1 MNERLKVMAVAS
13 EGGHWIQLLRLRKA
27 FQDAEII
34 YVSTHKSYKSNGGD
48 ERYYYVT
55 DANRWNKLRLLK
67 MANEVR
73 RIISKEKP
81 DIVIST
87 GAAPG
92 MAAILFGR
100 LTGSRTIWIDSIAN
114 VDRLS
119 LSGRLIK
126 PFADLHL
133 TQWPQLAKGK
143 TLYKGTVIS

>member
-1 MNERLKVMAVAS
+1 MAVAS

-27 FQDAEII
+27 FQDAEIV
-34 YVSTHKSYKSNGGD
+34 YVSTHKSFKSNGGD
-48 ERYYYVT
+48 ERYYAVT

-81 DIVIST
+81 DVIIST

-100 LTGSRTIWIDSIAN
+100 LNGSRTIWLDSIAN

-126 PFADLHL
+126 PFAHLHL